1 MLIGNENKTIYYL
14 KSDAMFPKLL
24 LVTSHLK
31 ILMQCYVA
39 TTDLLYFTTLLIPGS
54 VILITNLFILSGQC
68 MCVCVCVCLFVQRGG
83 PGSAY
88 WFIVSNSPPWVSILK
103 GQNHGIL

>member
-1 MLIGNENKTIYYL
+1 MLIGNENNTIYYL
-14 KSDAMFPKLL
+14 KSDMMFAKLL

-39 TTDLLYFTTLLIPGS
+39 TTDLLYYTTLPIPGS

-68 MCVCVCVCLFVQRGG
+68 MYVCVCVYVFVCLFRERDLGVHTG
-83 PGSAY
+83 
-88 WFIVSNSPPWVSILK
+88 L
-103 GQNHGIL
+103 

>member
-14 KSDAMFPKLL
+14 KSDTMFAKLL

-39 TTDLLYFTTLLIPGS
+39 TTDLLYYTTLLIPGS
-54 VILITNLFILSGQC
+54 VILIANLFILSGQC
-68 MCVCVCVCLFVQRGG
+68 MYVCVCVCMCLFVCSERGT
-83 PGSAY
+83 
-88 WFIVSNSPPWVSILK
+88 WECILVYSFK
-103 GQNHGIL
+103 FTSLGVNFKR